1 MENQIANGTIM
12 ITWHQF
18 IEQAL
23 YIQPE
28 GGHLQ
33 SFWISKQALLATSLS
48 LSQLTNQLTNRK
60 AGTVPITQE
69 IKFVLLVWG
78 AILIPV
84 KQQINA

>member
-33 SFWISKQALLATSLS
+33 SFWISKQALLDTLLS
-48 LSQLTNQLTNRK
+48 LSQLTNRK

-69 IKFVLLVWG
+69 IKFILIVWG